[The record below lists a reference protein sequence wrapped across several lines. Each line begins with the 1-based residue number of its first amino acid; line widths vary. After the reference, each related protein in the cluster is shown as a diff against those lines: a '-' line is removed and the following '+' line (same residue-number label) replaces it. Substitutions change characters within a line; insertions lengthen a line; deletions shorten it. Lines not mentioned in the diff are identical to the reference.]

1 MQRAAYWSGMSLSPQ
16 GENDQHDD
24 DDDYDGSNSD
34 INGSALLLSRRR
46 RPSCP
51 VWRALNIRGGPRR
64 PRGGWRSGPR
74 GAQPRLGLA
83 LPEQAALL
91 LGQAAPD
98 SLQGAGGQ
106 GVTKAVAA
114 HRAGGADRLRASYL
128 PEGRARSGDREEQVG
143 IGGLAGG
150 ERPPLRQGVGGSCH
164 SGLVLVGVN
173 RFVADLTSH
182 FTPG

>member
-64 PRGGWRSGPR
+64 PRGGRSGSR
-74 GAQPRLGLA
+74 RAQACLRLA
-83 LPEQAALL
+83 LPQQPALL

-98 SLQGAGGQ
+98 SLQGPGGQ
-106 GVTKAVAA
+106 RVTKAVAA
-114 HRAGGADRLRASYL
+114 HPAGGADRLGACCL
-128 PEGRARSGDREEQVG
+128 PEGGTRSGDREEQVG
-143 IGGLAGG
+143 
-150 ERPPLRQGVGGSCH
+150 V
-164 SGLVLVGVN
+164 
-173 RFVADLTSH
+173 
-182 FTPG
+182 